1 MIPMKAGRLMAGS
14 CPELRA
20 TSAAAAFVW
29 FAAAIAAIC
38 VQPVLA
44 DVGSTATVSLSLT
57 KYGTVQSG
65 DGGSMVGVRP
75 AIVHVHVGDAVI
87 FVNDDTD
94 HHTATSLLGAKTFVD
109 DPEWTDDA
117 LHAGGAIGAGFW
129 STGDLAPG
137 QRSAPIVAKQPGT
150 YLYGCFFDYGA
161 GMRGEI
167 VVEP

>member
-1 MIPMKAGRLMAGS
+1 MIPMKAGRLMTAS
-14 CPELRA
+14 CPGARTVSVAACFVWIAALLVA
-20 TSAAAAFVW
+20 ASVQPAAA
-29 FAAAIAAIC
+29 
-38 VQPVLA
+38 
-44 DVGSTATVSLSLT
+44 DGGTTSTVSLSLT

-75 AIVHVHVGDAVI
+75 AIVHIHVGDQIV

-94 HHTATSLLGAKTFVD
+94 HHTATSLVGAKTFVD

-117 LHAGGAIGAGFW
+117 LHAAGAIGTGFW

-150 YLYGCFFDYGA
+150 FLYGCFFDYGA